1 MFFLSLTILFF
12 RCSILKACFTAVFPS
27 LIRLQQSRGSAG
39 FQRELDVSDKMV
51 EVVVEYEIGKK
62 AEEEE
67 EEEVEEEAEEEGGR

>member
-39 FQRELDVSDKMV
+39 FQRELDVSDKMDSPV
-51 EVVVEYEIGKK
+51 SSGKDVLFL
-62 AEEEE
+62 AR
-67 EEEVEEEAEEEGGR
+67 VA